1 MSSKLF
7 LQIGEQ
13 EFSQLD
19 KDVRSCFKVLK
30 CEPDDQYIFD
40 GDSHYSELIRTYK
53 KASKKL
59 TEYKF
64 NKRHNGKT

>member
-7 LQIGEQ
+7 LQIGEE

-19 KDVRSCFKVLK
+19 KDVRACFKVLK
-30 CEPDDQYIFD
+30 CEPDDQYLFD

-53 KASKKL
+53 KSSKKF

-64 NKRHNGKT
+64 NKRHSK

>member
-13 EFSQLD
+13 EFSQLP
-19 KDVRSCFKVLK
+19 KDVRACFMLLK
-30 CEPDDQYIFD
+30 CEPDDKYLFD
-40 GDSHYSELIRTYK
+40 GDSHYSELIRSYK

-64 NKRHNGKT
+64 NKRHSK